1 MRRRCS
7 GRRTWGPSS
16 SIPFSRPHRRQTVPT
31 RWCWTSIRVLPRAS
45 ASAAPS
51 RCISARS
58 FGPWRASSRRAAPR
72 ACTCTFLST
81 AARPIRRRNRSRA
94 SSRARPRRTSRTWS
108 RTCRRRRRDQ
118 ARSISTGRRTTPTD
132 RPSHPGRCARLAF
145 RSSRCRC
152 DGRSCLPSRAG
163 SASRQRRPST
173 GCAATVTSSG
183 RCWRSRSV
191 FEPLRAC
198 VERSLWARMPASM
211 PLDSAELSQ
220 IAAEAQDIAKSV
232 GQPPRTHH
240 LLLATFTVPG
250 PADVLLRERG
260 CDEDR
265 VLAELTAL
273 GKAPEE
279 PSASF
284 ADALERARQ
293 LALDCGNAQ
302 VGGLHLLVALT
313 RLSRSTAAALLER
326 TAGPIAT
333 LRTTALGYLT
343 GAIPRRTDAAL
354 TAAPTPRA
362 AVVTR
367 RAPQPSVPQV
377 RVATLPPTSQP
388 DPRPEPEP
396 APEPDP
402 ARAPGRF
409 ALDPREYPFLATY
422 ARNLSSLAA
431 EGKLDAAV
439 GRERETDELLD
450 ILGKRRANNPV
461 LVGEPGVGKTA
472 IVEGLAQRMLGN
484 DRLLLELD
492 VSGLVAGT
500 QLRGSFSERLI
511 GIKDEVKRADGRV
524 IVFIDEL
531 HMLIGAGAAG
541 EGPQDGA
548 NELKAALARG
558 EFPCVG
564 ATTHDEFGK
573 HIQGDPALERR
584 FVPVLVREPSPADTA
599 RILRAA
605 APQYEAY
612 HQVRFLPEA
621 LEAAAHLSARYVR
634 DRYLPDKAF
643 AAMDLAGSRARR
655 EGQSEVSRD
664 DVARAV
670 ARMAGLPGERLL
682 QPDGE
687 RFLNL
692 EQRLSGRI
700 VGHGLIISAVARA
713 VRRNYAGFA
722 AQRPLASF
730 LFCGPSGVGK
740 TETAR
745 ALADE
750 LFDGALVR
758 VDLSEYSEAHS
769 AARLVGA
776 PPGYVGYG
784 EGGLLT
790 EAVRRRPACVVLL
803 DEAEKAHLAVLQ
815 LLLQVLDEGQLTD
828 GRGRRIDFS
837 GAAVILT
844 SNLGASAFAGENQR
858 PMGFAQPV
866 DLARAEARGP
876 ADPAQ
881 ASRALEQARTAFP
894 PELWGRLDEKLVFA
908 PLARGEVARIAQLLL
923 ADSSRRLW
931 EERRI
936 AFRTGPGLVDH
947 LIASGGYQLA
957 LGARPM
963 RQVIQRLVESPLADE
978 RLAGRVN
985 SGETLL
991 ASAGGSGVEFRRE

>member
-1 MRRRCS
+1 M
-7 GRRTWGPSS
+7 
-16 SIPFSRPHRRQTVPT
+16 
-31 RWCWTSIRVLPRAS
+31 
-45 ASAAPS
+45 
-51 RCISARS
+51 
-58 FGPWRASSRRAAPR
+58 
-72 ACTCTFLST
+72 
-81 AARPIRRRNRSRA
+81 
-94 SSRARPRRTSRTWS
+94 
-108 RTCRRRRRDQ
+108 
-118 ARSISTGRRTTPTD
+118 
-132 RPSHPGRCARLAF
+132 
-145 RSSRCRC
+145 
-152 DGRSCLPSRAG
+152 
-163 SASRQRRPST
+163 
-173 GCAATVTSSG
+173 AT
-183 RCWRSRSV
+183 
-191 FEPLRAC
+191 
-198 VERSLWARMPASM
+198 
-211 PLDSAELSQ
+211 DSAELAQ
-220 IAAEAQDIAKSV
+220 IAAEAQGIANSA
-232 GQPPRTHH
+232 GQQPGTHH

-260 CDEDR
+260 CDEDK
-265 VLAELTAL
+265 VLQELAAA
-273 GKAPEE
+273 GAAPQE
-279 PSASF
+279 PMESF
-284 ADALERARQ
+284 GEAMDRARQ
-293 LALDCGNAQ
+293 LANDCGNPQAS
-302 VGGLHLLVALT
+302 GLHLLVALT
-313 RLSRSTAAALLER
+313 RLSRSSAAQLLEKTAAPVAS
-326 TAGPIAT
+326 

-343 GAIPRRTDAAL
+343 GSIPRRREVAV
-354 TAAPTPRA
+354 AAPAARA

-367 RAPQPSVPQV
+367 AGPQTAPST
-377 RVATLPPTSQP
+377 RVGTVPPTLEP
-388 DPRPEPEP
+388 ERRPEPRPGPEP
-396 APEPDP
+396 ARPQ
-402 ARAPGRF
+402 ARW
-409 ALDPREYPFLATY
+409 ALDPREYPWLSTY
-422 ARNLSSLAA
+422 ARNLTALAA

-484 DRLLLELD
+484 DRLILELD

-524 IVFIDEL
+524 VVFIDEL

-584 FVPVLVREPSPADTA
+584 FVPVLVREPSTADTA
-599 RILRAA
+599 RILRGA
-605 APQYEAY
+605 APQYEAH

-643 AAMDLAGSRARR
+643 AAIDLAGSRARR
-655 EGQSEVSRD
+655 EGQAEVSRD

-670 ARMAGLPGERLL
+670 ARMAGLPEERLL

-692 EQRLSGRI
+692 EHRLIGRI
-700 VGHGLIISAVARA
+700 VGHEQIISAVARA

-758 VDLSEYSEAHS
+758 IDLSEYAEPHT

-784 EGGLLT
+784 EGGQLT

-815 LLLQVLDEGQLTD
+815 LLLQVLEEGQLTD

-837 GAAVILT
+837 GAVVILT
-844 SNLGASAFAGENQR
+844 SNLGAGALTGEAAR

-866 DLARAEARGP
+866 DPSLEKTHPPQPDPHPRAAK
-876 ADPAQ
+876 
-881 ASRALEQARTAFP
+881 ALEQARGTFP

-908 PLARGEVARIAQLLL
+908 PLARGEVARIAELLL

-931 EERRI
+931 HERRI
-936 AFRTGPGLVDH
+936 AFRSGPGLVEH
-947 LIASGGYQLA
+947 LIASGGYQAA

-963 RQVIQRLVESPLADE
+963 RQVIQRIVESPLADE
-978 RLAGRVN
+978 ILAGRVK

-991 ASAGGSGVEFRRE
+991 ARAGPSGVEFVRE